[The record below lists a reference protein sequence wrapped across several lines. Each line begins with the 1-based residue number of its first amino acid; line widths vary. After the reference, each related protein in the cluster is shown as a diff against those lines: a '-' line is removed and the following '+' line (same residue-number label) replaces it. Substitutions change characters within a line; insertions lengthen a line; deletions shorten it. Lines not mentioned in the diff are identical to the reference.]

1 MITRAVLILLLL
13 YCYCGEVFPQK
24 VISRDA
30 DGDIWLM
37 TDTLNK
43 QMIYIGQ
50 KGNSI
55 EVTTED
61 FLKSDRNILDS
72 LIMYNQYDLWF
83 QTKGYES
90 FEPYASVVYSILFSK
105 RMKIVEVRIL
115 KREAYNRNPIIDH
128 IVIESIRKTG
138 HKIWSKKK
146 LSKKKKKK
154 IIFVSRTKVVI
165 PDELEIEKPKKIT
178 EIDPEIKGAGF

>member
-1 MITRAVLILLLL
+1 
-13 YCYCGEVFPQK
+13 
-24 VISRDA
+24 
-30 DGDIWLM
+30 
-37 TDTLNK
+37 
-43 QMIYIGQ
+43 
-50 KGNSI
+50 
-55 EVTTED
+55 
-61 FLKSDRNILDS
+61 
-72 LIMYNQYDLWF
+72 
-83 QTKGYES
+83 
-90 FEPYASVVYSILFSK
+90 
-105 RMKIVEVRIL
+105 MKIVEVRIL